1 MEDEMPKWM
10 LRDHTEEELRN
21 LYNGMPFVNST
32 MTFKEYKTEWERQRE
47 LVKNNQNYIIC

>member
-1 MEDEMPKWM
+1 MPKWM